1 MKLSK
6 HYSDKSTKV
15 LGLGNLF
22 DMNEVRSS
30 GDPDFYK
37 NLKEEVKEE
46 CQKYGTVRDM
56 KIDKKKMIVYV
67 RFEDLLS
74 SQTVNEKL
82 QDRVFS
88 SKPIVTGYYSKSI
101 FD

>member
-56 KIDKKKMIVYV
+56 KIDKKKVISQVFHLMVCEDPHV
-67 RFEDLLS
+67 RYF
-74 SQTVNEKL
+74 
-82 QDRVFS
+82 FS
-88 SKPIVTGYYSKSI
+88 FKGRGEG
-101 FD
+101 